1 MKLSRRRA
9 LSSLGAALALPAFAC
24 LHRDAASGQARS
36 SVAGERSEHELLAAV
51 RTGRID
57 EVRRLLAQDAAG
69 KALKIGERA
78 PADLLVQTSGGEQP
92 LSRFFTEKLLVL
104 TWFRGNW

>member
-1 MKLSRRRA
+1 MNLQQR
-9 LSSLGAALALPAFAC
+9 LAEIRHAF
-24 LHRDAASGQARS
+24 
-36 SVAGERSEHELLAAV
+36 E
-51 RTGRID
+51 TGDTPRETVDVLNDNID
-57 EVRRLLAQDAAG
+57 RLLAQDAAG